1 MIDAKYFD
9 IFGLAGFLILFF
21 IGLSIKKVYK
31 KRAWVVIL
39 ISLIGIVVDGYV
51 VLTNFVLK

>member
-21 IGLSIKKVYK
+21 IGLSIRKMFKG
-31 KRAWVVIL
+31 RAWAVII
-39 ISLIGIVVDGYV
+39 ISLIGIVVDGYI